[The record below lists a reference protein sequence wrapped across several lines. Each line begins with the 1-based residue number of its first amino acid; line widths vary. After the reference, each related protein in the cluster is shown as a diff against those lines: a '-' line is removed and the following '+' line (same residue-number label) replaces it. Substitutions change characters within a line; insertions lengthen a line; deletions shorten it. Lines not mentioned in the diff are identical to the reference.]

1 MAEEFEKEIGKY
13 DTLVQTVLKK
23 AWVTASSGYA
33 HIYVIDFGDLVLVDM
48 INKCGLTV
56 NTHQKSIDWGFSTH
70 GIGKQLRDQTYK
82 CIKESIYPT
91 MKVLAEKGQ
100 VTLLLES
107 TKWLVNSERLLIS
120 GSDYFTDDG
129 FECIIEEQFII
140 GFSWKYSTIGYANT
154 LRRISELGFLNTY
167 LPFLREEFKENP
179 IESIEVPPELRNE
192 KFTPRMIKYLKEKEN
207 IYLDNNRFYKKVI
220 YPIASDN
227 PVVSDNPT
235 TSANSATSVNP
246 TTSAQIESDQ
256 PQTNDSKQLRAM
268 ETDKS

>member
-13 DTLVQTVLKK
+13 ESSVQAVFRQ
-23 AWVTASSGYA
+23 AWIAASSGYA
-33 HIYVIDFGDLVLVDM
+33 TYIHAINFEDLVLVDM

-56 NTHQKSIDWGFSTH
+56 NRNYKSIDWSFSTH

-82 CIKESIYPT
+82 SIKESIYPT
-91 MKVLAEKGQ
+91 MKVLAEKGE
-100 VTLLLES
+100 VTLILKS
-107 TKWLVNSERLLIS
+107 TKWLVSSDRLLIS

-129 FECIIEEQFII
+129 FECMIEEQFII

-154 LRRISELGFLNTY
+154 LRQISELGFLNTY

-179 IESIEVPPELRNE
+179 TESIEIAPELRNE

-220 YPIASDN
+220 YPIASVN
-227 PVVSDNPT
+227 SATSDNPT
-235 TSANSATSVNP
+235 TSAQT
-246 TTSAQIESDQ
+246 ESDQ
-256 PQTNDSKQLRAM
+256 TQTNDSKQLRAM